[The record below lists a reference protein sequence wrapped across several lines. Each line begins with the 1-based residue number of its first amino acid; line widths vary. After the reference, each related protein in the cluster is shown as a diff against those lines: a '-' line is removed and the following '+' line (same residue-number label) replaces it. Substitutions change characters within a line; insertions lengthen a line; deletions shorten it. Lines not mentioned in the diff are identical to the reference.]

1 MDKRF
6 PDMRSLVDY
15 LNETARAY
23 YVLDN
28 PVISDAEWDR
38 LYNQLLAMEK
48 ESGTV
53 LPDSPSRRVGGEP
66 LAAFQKHRH
75 ITRLWSMDKT
85 QSEEELNAW
94 FDRTEKLRAQ
104 DPALPPLSYAVEY
117 KLDGLTLNL
126 TYENGE
132 LIQAATRGN
141 GEVGE
146 AVLPQARTIRDIPL
160 TIPWKG
166 LIEVHGECIMKLS
179 TLKKYNETAAEPLK
193 NARNAAAGALRNLD
207 PAVTA
212 ARKLS
217 AFFYSVGTIE
227 NPPYTDHAGML
238 RFIREQGF
246 PVSPYFRAAGS
257 RGEVMALIRK
267 IEEER
272 PKLDFLIDGAVVK
285 VMDYRTR
292 EIMGFTDKFPR
303 WEVAYKF
310 AAEENTATL
319 EKVTWELGRTGK
331 LTPLAHVSPVDFAG
345 VTVKKATLNNFGD
358 IQRKGLTLGCTVWI
372 RRSNDVIP
380 EIMGRV
386 DDGAEGKPILPPE
399 KCPAC
404 GGPLT
409 ARGAHLYCLNRES
422 CRPQAVA
429 RLKHFASR
437 DAMDIAGFSEKTADV
452 FYDKLGVRDAADLYH
467 LTAEQLSPLE
477 GFQEKKIGNLLDA
490 LEESKHCALSRFLL
504 AIGIPNIG
512 RRTARDLSAA
522 FGTLEKVRAATVQ
535 ELLAIDEVGE
545 IVAQSVT
552 DFFSFPE
559 NQVMIERLL
568 NAGVSP
574 HADAAASGGAF
585 QGMTLVVTGTLA
597 HFSRQEAETF
607 IRDNG
612 GTASGSVSKKTA
624 YVVAGEN
631 AGSKLSKAQALGVP
645 VIGEEEMVRLAQ
657 SGEIGIPMKKA

>member
-1 MDKRF
+1 MDARF

-15 LNETARAY
+15 LNKTAYAY
-23 YVLDN
+23 YVLSE
-28 PVISDAEWDR
+28 PVVSDAEWDR
-38 LYNQLLAMEK
+38 LYNDLLALEK
-48 ESGTV
+48 ETGTV
-53 LPDSPSRRVGGEP
+53 LPDSPTHRVGGEP
-66 LAAFQKHRH
+66 LAAFRQHRH

-94 FDRTEKLRAQ
+94 FDRTEKLWAQ
-104 DPALPPLSYAVEY
+104 DASLPPLSYGVEY

-126 TYENGE
+126 TYEKGV

-160 TIPWKG
+160 RIPWQG
-166 LIEVHGECIMKLS
+166 LIEVHGECIMRLS
-179 TLKKYNETAAEPLK
+179 TLDRYNKTAEEPLK
-193 NARNAAAGALRNLD
+193 NARNAAAGALRSLD

-212 ARKLS
+212 ERKLS
-217 AFFYSVGTIE
+217 AYFYSVGTIE

-238 RFIREQGF
+238 RFLREQGF
-246 PVSPYFRAAGS
+246 PVTPYFQTADS
-257 RGEVMALIRK
+257 RNEVMALIRQ

-272 PKLDFLIDGAVVK
+272 PSLDFLIDGAVVK

-292 EIMGFTDKFPR
+292 QMMGFTDKFPR

-310 AAEENTATL
+310 AAEENTSTL
-319 EKVTWELGRTGK
+319 ESVTWELGRTGK

-345 VTVKKATLNNFGD
+345 VTVQKATLNNLGD
-358 IQRKGLTLGCTVWI
+358 IRRKGLTLGCTVWI

-380 EIMGRV
+380 EITGKV
-386 DDGAEGKPILPPE
+386 DDGVAGDPILPPAA
-399 KCPAC
+399 CPAC
-404 GGPLT
+404 GGPVT
-409 ARGAHLYCLNRES
+409 ERGANLYCLNRQS

-452 FYDKLGVRDAADLYH
+452 FYDKLGVRDAADLYR
-467 LTAEQLSPLE
+467 LTEDQLLSLD
-477 GFQEKKIGNLLDA
+477 GFQDKRARNLLDA

-504 AIGIPNIG
+504 AVGIPNIG

-522 FGTLEKVRAATVQ
+522 FGSLDKVRAATME
-535 ELLAIDEVGE
+535 ELLAIDEIGE
-545 IVAQSVT
+545 IVAQSVL

-559 NQVMIERLL
+559 NQAMIDSLL
-568 NAGVSP
+568 SAGVSP

-585 QGMTLVVTGTLA
+585 TGMTLVVTGTLKG
-597 HFSRQEAETF
+597 FSRQEAEAF
-607 IRDNG
+607 IRENG
-612 GTASGSVSKKTA
+612 GTASGSVSRKTN
-624 YVVAGEN
+624 YVVAGES
-631 AGSKLSKAQALGVP
+631 AGSKLAKAQALGVP
-645 VIGEEEMVRLAQ
+645 VITEEEMVRLAQ
-657 SGEIGIPMKKA
+657 RG

>member
-1 MDKRF
+1 MAEKRF
-6 PDMRSLVDY
+6 TDMRSLVDY
-15 LNETARAY
+15 LNETAHAY

-28 PVISDAEWDR
+28 PLISDAEWDK
-38 LYNQLLAMEK
+38 LYNQLLQMEK

-53 LPDSPSRRVGGEP
+53 LPDSPTHRVGGEP
-66 LAAFQKHRH
+66 LAAFRQHRH

-94 FDRTEKLRAQ
+94 FDRTEKLWAQ
-104 DPALPPLSYAVEY
+104 DPSLPPLRYGVEY

-126 TYENGE
+126 TYEHGV

-160 TIPWKG
+160 RIPWQG
-166 LIEVHGECIMKLS
+166 LIEVHGECIMRLS
-179 TLKKYNETAAEPLK
+179 TLEKYNETAQEPLK

-212 ARKLS
+212 ERKLS
-217 AFFYSVGTIE
+217 AYFYSVGTIE
-227 NPPYTDHAGML
+227 NPPYEDHAGML

-246 PVSPYFRAAGS
+246 PVSPYFQTADNRA
-257 RGEVMALIRK
+257 EVMDLIRQ
-267 IEEER
+267 IEENR
-272 PKLDFLIDGAVVK
+272 PELDFLIDGAVVK

-292 EIMGFTDKFPR
+292 AMMGFTDKFPR

-345 VTVKKATLNNFGD
+345 VTVQKATLNNLAD
-358 IQRKGLTLGCTVWI
+358 IRRKNLTLGCTVWI

-380 EIMGRV
+380 EITGKV
-386 DDGAEGKPILPPE
+386 DDGVVGETILPPDQ
-399 KCPAC
+399 CPAC
-404 GGPLT
+404 GGPVT
-409 ARGAHLYCLNRES
+409 QRGAHLYCLNRLS

-452 FYDKLGVRDAADLYH
+452 FYDKLNVRDAADLYR
-467 LTAEQLSPLE
+467 LTREQLQGLD
-477 GFQEKKIGNLLDA
+477 GFQEKRVQNLLDA

-504 AIGIPNIG
+504 AVGIPNIG
-512 RRTARDLSAA
+512 RRTARDLSQA
-522 FGTLEKVRAATVQ
+522 FGTLDKVRHAKME
-535 ELLAIDEVGE
+535 ELLAIDEIGE
-545 IVAQSVT
+545 IVAQSVI

-559 NQVMIERLL
+559 NQTMIDRLL
-568 NAGVSP
+568 EAGVSP
-574 HADAAASGGAF
+574 HADAAAVSGAF
-585 QGMTLVVTGTLA
+585 AGQTLVVTGTLKG
-597 HFSRQEAETF
+597 FSRQQAEAF
-607 IRDNG
+607 IREHG
-612 GTASGSVSKKTA
+612 GTASGSVSRKTNF
-624 YVVAGEN
+624 VVAGES
-631 AGSKLSKAQALGVP
+631 AGSKLTKAQALGVP
-645 VIGEEEMVRLAQ
+645 VITEEEMVRMAQ
-657 SGEIGIPMKKA
+657 DASGK

>member
-1 MDKRF
+1 MANRQF
-6 PDMRSLVDY
+6 SDMRSLVDY

-28 PVISDAEWDR
+28 PVISDAEWDQ

-48 ESGTV
+48 ETGTV
-53 LPDSPSRRVGGEP
+53 LPDSPSHRVGGEP
-66 LAAFQKHRH
+66 LAAFRQHRH

-94 FDRTEKLRAQ
+94 FDRVEKLHGQ
-104 DPALPPLSYAVEY
+104 DPSLPPLSYAVEY

-126 TYENGE
+126 TYENGV
-132 LIQAATRGN
+132 LVQAATRGN

-146 AVLPQARTIRDIPL
+146 AILPQARTIHDIPL

-166 LIEVHGECIMKLS
+166 LIEVHGECIMRLS
-179 TLKKYNETAAEPLK
+179 TLKKYNETAQEPLK

-212 ARKLS
+212 SRRLS

-227 NPPYTDHAGML
+227 NPPYTDHAGMM
-238 RFIREQGF
+238 RFIREMGF
-246 PVSPYFRAAGS
+246 PCAPYFEVAQS
-257 RGEVMALIRK
+257 REQVMGLIRK
-267 IEEER
+267 IEEDR
-272 PKLDFLIDGAVVK
+272 PGLDFLIDGAVVK

-292 EIMGFTDKFPR
+292 EHMGFTDKFPR

-345 VTVKKATLNNFGD
+345 VTVKKATLNNAGD
-358 IQRKGLTLGCTVWI
+358 IRRKGLTLGCTVWI

-380 EIMGRV
+380 EIMGKV
-386 DDGAEGKPILPPE
+386 DDGVEGTPILPPE
-399 KCPAC
+399 VCPAC
-404 GGPLT
+404 GGPVT
-409 ARGAHLYCLNRES
+409 ERGANLYCLNRES
-422 CRPQAVA
+422 CKPQAVA
-429 RLKHFASR
+429 RLSHFASR
-437 DAMDIAGFSEKTADV
+437 DAMDIAGFSEKTAEM
-452 FYDKLGVRDAADLYH
+452 FYDQLNVRDAADLYH
-467 LTAEQLSPLE
+467 LTAEQLQGLE
-477 GFQEKKIGNLLDA
+477 GFQEKRVRNLLDA

-504 AIGIPNIG
+504 AIGIPTIG
-512 RRTARDLSAA
+512 RRTARDLSKA
-522 FGTLEKVRAATVQ
+522 FGTLEKVQSASME

-545 IVAQSVT
+545 IVAQSVI

-559 NQVMIERLL
+559 NKTMIRRLL
-568 NAGVSP
+568 DAGVTP
-574 HADAAASGGAF
+574 HADEGAQGAAF
-585 QGMTLVVTGTLA
+585 NGMTLVVTGTLPTL
-597 HFSRQEAETF
+597 SRQEAEAF
-607 IRDNG
+607 IRNNG
-612 GTASGSVSKKTA
+612 GTASGSVSRKTS

-631 AGSKLSKAQALGVP
+631 AGSKLTKAQTLGIP
-645 VIGEEEMVRLAQ
+645 VITEEEMLRLAQ
-657 SGEIGIPMKKA
+657 NG